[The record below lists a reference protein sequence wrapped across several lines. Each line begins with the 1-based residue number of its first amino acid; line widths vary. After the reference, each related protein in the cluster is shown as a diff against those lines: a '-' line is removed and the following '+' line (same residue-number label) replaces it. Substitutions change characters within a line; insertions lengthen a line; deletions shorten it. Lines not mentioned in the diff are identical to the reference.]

1 MARLVA
7 QDPVF
12 SRTDGSHLTRPQAM
26 KRSLQKA
33 AHMIKRVKELELN
46 EEERYLFKQMVDD
59 INFSDLH
66 SYMFIPAIEGQG
78 TDEQGREW
86 LPKARAFEWIGCY
99 AQTELGHGS
108 NVQGLETT
116 ATYVPETDEWD
127 VHTPTITATKWW
139 PGGLGKASNHAVVYA
154 RLISKGKDHGVHAF
168 LVPIRSLSDHKPL
181 PGVAVGDIGPKFGNM
196 GYNTMDNGFLA
207 FSHVRI
213 PRTNMLM
220 RYAGV
225 DRSGEYHRGSA
236 AARQLAYGAIVFVRR
251 SIVMESGIALGRAVT
266 IAARYSC
273 VRRQFGSSEGGA
285 ESKVMDYQTQQMRL
299 LPLIASAYAFLFA
312 GKWMAE
318 LYSDVVARIKRG
330 DYSTLPEVHAAT
342 AGLKALTTAATA
354 EGIEECRKLCG
365 GHGYS
370 LFSALPQLYAAF
382 VPTCTYEGDNT
393 VLLLQVARYLLKAVS
408 QASEGKRP
416 GGTAAY
422 LGDANNLTAKCTA
435 DTASDFLQTPTQ
447 LAALQACA
455 FHKAV
460 AAATAVAAAPS
471 LEKGFL
477 DNSVALTSAS
487 TAHCRLISAAKFVE
501 RVQELRDKGRTSQG
515 VLNALQ
521 LLCDLYCLH
530 LVDASA
536 GDLVAG
542 EYFSPDHPALVRQ
555 QLLALLPQVRRIAV
569 PLVDAFQFSD
579 HFLNSSLGRF
589 NGDVYTDLVSRA
601 TADPMNIPDV
611 IDGYEEYLRPFIT
624 RRAARLIP
632 LYSLAKLAG
641 FAWLVLPNYHGAA
654 LIYDT
659 FVHPFH
665 VKALGRA
672 RVRKLKGKRER
683 EAEGSL
689 EGRTAAGVSE
699 GVWAAGAGN
708 GGGMRAWGPEEK
720 RVVESL
726 DAPTRQAMAEFVN
739 DNGLPAFVALL
750 VEGNKQ
756 ARKGRSPALGDD
768 LETRLREK
776 ADLPTEERTS
786 SGSKPYPD
794 VVSGLSKRRAY
805 NPSSEDTTVEG
816 GSATTDEQR
825 TNASS

>member
-1 MARLVA
+1 MDHLADERANATFDVSEMSAVVWNGQDRVDRLKRMARLVA

-26 KRSLQKA
+26 KLSLQKA
-33 AHMIKRVKELELN
+33 AHMIKRVKELQLN

-181 PGVAVGDIGPKFGNM
+181 PGVTVGDIGPKFGNM

-236 AARQLAYGAIVFVRR
+236 AARQLAYGAMVFVRR

-318 LYSDVVARIKRG
+318 LYNDVVARIKRG

-370 LFSALPQLYAAF
+370 LYSALPQLYAAF

-435 DTASDFLQTPTQ
+435 DTASDFLQTSTQ

-501 RVQELRDKGRTSQG
+501 RVQELRDAGRTSQG
-515 VLNALQ
+515 VLGALQ

-611 IDGYEEYLRPFIT
+611 IDGYEEFLRPFIT
-624 RRAARLIP
+624 RQAARL
-632 LYSLAKLAG
+632 
-641 FAWLVLPNYHGAA
+641 
-654 LIYDT
+654 
-659 FVHPFH
+659 
-665 VKALGRA
+665 
-672 RVRKLKGKRER
+672 
-683 EAEGSL
+683 
-689 EGRTAAGVSE
+689 
-699 GVWAAGAGN
+699 
-708 GGGMRAWGPEEK
+708 
-720 RVVESL
+720 
-726 DAPTRQAMAEFVN
+726 
-739 DNGLPAFVALL
+739 
-750 VEGNKQ
+750 
-756 ARKGRSPALGDD
+756 
-768 LETRLREK
+768 
-776 ADLPTEERTS
+776 
-786 SGSKPYPD
+786 
-794 VVSGLSKRRAY
+794 
-805 NPSSEDTTVEG
+805 
-816 GSATTDEQR
+816 
-825 TNASS
+825 

>member
-1 MARLVA
+1 MIPAPNPRASFLLSFRPSTLSPLMTNSLSPLSSPHASLPPAVYTGDRAAFDVSEMSAVVWNGQDRVDRLKRTARLVA
-7 QDPVF
+7 QDPVSWVFGGRRRGKIQALPARARHSPHRCSTMLRLPVPDTFPPPPHPTPSPTSPSPHTPLLVARACVHGARGSGLGAQVF

-26 KRSLQKA
+26 KLSLQKA
-33 AHMIKRVKELELN
+33 AHMIKRVKELQLN

-116 ATYVPETDEWD
+116 ASYVPETDEWD

-181 PGVAVGDIGPKFGNM
+181 PGVTVGDIGPKFGNM

-236 AARQLAYGAIVFVRR
+236 AARQLAYGAMVFVRR

-318 LYSDVVARIKRG
+318 LYNDVVARIKRG

-370 LFSALPQLYAAF
+370 LYSALPQLYAAF

-416 GGTAAY
+416 WGTAAY

-435 DTASDFLQTPTQ
+435 DNASDFLQTSTQ

-487 TAHCRLISAAKFVE
+487 TAHCCLISAAKFVE
-501 RVQELRDKGRTSQG
+501 RVQELRDAGRTSQG
-515 VLNALQ
+515 VLDALQ

-555 QLLALLPQVRRIAV
+555 QLLALLPQ
-569 PLVDAFQFSD
+569 FSD

-611 IDGYEEYLRPFIT
+611 IDGYEEFLRPFIT
-624 RRAARLIP
+624 RQTARL
-632 LYSLAKLAG
+632 
-641 FAWLVLPNYHGAA
+641 
-654 LIYDT
+654 
-659 FVHPFH
+659 
-665 VKALGRA
+665 
-672 RVRKLKGKRER
+672 
-683 EAEGSL
+683 
-689 EGRTAAGVSE
+689 
-699 GVWAAGAGN
+699 
-708 GGGMRAWGPEEK
+708 
-720 RVVESL
+720 
-726 DAPTRQAMAEFVN
+726 
-739 DNGLPAFVALL
+739 
-750 VEGNKQ
+750 
-756 ARKGRSPALGDD
+756 
-768 LETRLREK
+768 
-776 ADLPTEERTS
+776 
-786 SGSKPYPD
+786 
-794 VVSGLSKRRAY
+794 
-805 NPSSEDTTVEG
+805 
-816 GSATTDEQR
+816 
-825 TNASS
+825 